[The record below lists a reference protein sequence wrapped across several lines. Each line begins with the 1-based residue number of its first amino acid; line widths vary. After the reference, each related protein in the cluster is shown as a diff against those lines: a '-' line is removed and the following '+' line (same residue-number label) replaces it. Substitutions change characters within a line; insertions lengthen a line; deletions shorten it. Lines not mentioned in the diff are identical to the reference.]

1 MTKLTDKHCIPC
13 ERDDFPAL
21 TPAQAKDMMEHVPEW
36 KLSEDA
42 KQITRLFGFK
52 DFNAALGFANEI
64 GKLADEEWHHPDLR
78 VSWGKV
84 EVTLT
89 THSIRGLSENDF
101 ILAAKIDLLKQG

>member
-1 MTKLTDKHCIPC
+1 MSDLAKKKCVPC
-13 ERDDFPAL
+13 EGDFPAM

-36 KLSEDA
+36 TLADGARSFS
-42 KQITRLFGFK
+42 RLFGFK
-52 DFNAALGFANEI
+52 DFANALAFANEV
-64 GKLADEEWHHPDLR
+64 GKIAEEDWHHPDLR

-101 ILAAKIDLLKQG
+101 IVAAKIDLLPR